1 VPTTPATSPFWSQA
15 AIFGILLLGLTLRV
29 WTLDN
34 GIPHTVGVD
43 EPEILQRAVS
53 MMKSGDYN
61 PHFFDYGGLTIYFH
75 TAVASVRFA
84 VGAMGGQPGFTSL
97 DNVWVG
103 DFLLWARMATALIG
117 TLLIYVVFRAGLR
130 WGVTAALV
138 AAFVAAIHPNLVRES
153 HFALT
158 DTPLAFLVAVTLLVS
173 LIASTEKR
181 LIWFAAAGCAAG
193 LATAVKYN
201 GALALLMPLAAA
213 ATALSMPRR
222 TVAGLSAVAAA
233 ATTFLIAA
241 PYSFLDLP
249 NFLNAFA
256 HLAASYNQSRSPSD
270 IADLYVTYL
279 RNSFGFGRGAWGA
292 WSHMVGW
299 VMLLVGL
306 FGFGLMALQ
315 LRARD
320 RRQAAL
326 PLLAFTVAYF
336 WLISHQSLVYARY
349 YLPILPMLCLAIG
362 VAVAWLLDAS
372 SRITSPAL
380 RRAALAA
387 LILLA
392 VPPTTHA
399 FLFNWDR
406 RGIGTAELAARWLEK
421 NVPRGELIVSE
432 DPYFRLPPGFKLE
445 QHPRLL
451 NHSVDYYRQLGAKY
465 LVASTERSA
474 SPTAT
479 AEGAAAYRQLLSATQ
494 IVHII
499 PGTDENPGGTLT
511 VLRIP

>member
-1 VPTTPATSPFWSQA
+1 V

-29 WTLDN
+29 WTIGN

-43 EPEILQRAVS
+43 EPEILQRVVN
-53 MMKSGDYN
+53 MMKSGDFN

-75 TAVASVRFA
+75 TAIASLRFA
-84 VGAMGGQPGFTSL
+84 VGAMDGQPGFNSL
-97 DNVWVG
+97 ENVWVG
-103 DFLLWARMATALIG
+103 DFLLWARVATALLG
-117 TLLIYVVFRAGLR
+117 TLLVYVVFRAGLR
-130 WGVTAALV
+130 WGITAALV
-138 AAFVAAIHPNLVRES
+138 SSFVAAIHPNLVRES

-158 DTPLAFLVAVTLLVS
+158 DTPLAFLVAMTLLTS
-173 LIASTEKR
+173 LIASSEKR
-181 LIWFAAAGCAAG
+181 LRWFIAAGMAAG

-213 ATALSMPRR
+213 AAAVTMPRR
-222 TVAGLSAVAAA
+222 TVAALTALAAA
-233 ATTFLIAA
+233 VVTFLVAA
-241 PYSFLDLP
+241 PYSVLDLP

-256 HLAASYNQSRSPSD
+256 HLAASYNQSRSSWD

-299 VMLLVGL
+299 PTLLIGL
-306 FGFGLMALQ
+306 FGFGLMAMQ
-315 LRARD
+315 LRAPD

-326 PLLAFTVAYF
+326 PVLTFTIAYF
-336 WLISHQSLVYARY
+336 WLIAHQSLVYARY
-349 YLPILPMLCLAIG
+349 YLPLLPMLCLAIG
-362 VAVAWLLDAS
+362 VGAAWLLDAS
-372 SRITSPAL
+372 TRIAAPAL

-387 LILLA
+387 LLLLA

-406 RGIGTAELAARWLEK
+406 RGIGTEEIAARWLEK
-421 NVPRGELIVSE
+421 NVPHGELILTES
-432 DPYFRLPPGFKLE
+432 PSFRLPPGFKLE
-445 QHPRLL
+445 YQPKLVS
-451 NHSVDYYRQLGAKY
+451 HSLDYFKQLGAKY

-474 SPTAT
+474 SPTAG
-479 AEGAAAYRQLLSATQ
+479 AEGAAAYRQLVSETQ

-499 PGTDENPGGTLT
+499 PRTDDTPGPTLT
-511 VLRIP
+511 VLRMP